1 MTSQFKFDEYGWTA
15 TNIKMY
21 FMRMVAWSVVIQI
34 GDKNRSV
41 VTRTIDKLIQYI
53 DFIKDERLPLY
64 LTDSEK
70 NDAIVKI
77 HLVCQKTITNEMKR
91 KGDTVPTTSKKN
103 WHNDMWQS
111 SAGKLIVCIANRR
124 VFQILNI
131 LNVKKSETFVH
142 CLSGRVY
149 WKIVIKEM

>member
-1 MTSQFKFDEYGWTA
+1 M
-15 TNIKMY
+15 
-21 FMRMVAWSVVIQI
+21 IQI

-41 VTRTIDKLIQYI
+41 VTRTLDKLIQYI
-53 DFIKDERLPLY
+53 DFIKDERFPLY

-103 WHNDMWQS
+103 
-111 SAGKLIVCIANRR
+111 
-124 VFQILNI
+124 
-131 LNVKKSETFVH
+131 
-142 CLSGRVY
+142 
-149 WKIVIKEM
+149 